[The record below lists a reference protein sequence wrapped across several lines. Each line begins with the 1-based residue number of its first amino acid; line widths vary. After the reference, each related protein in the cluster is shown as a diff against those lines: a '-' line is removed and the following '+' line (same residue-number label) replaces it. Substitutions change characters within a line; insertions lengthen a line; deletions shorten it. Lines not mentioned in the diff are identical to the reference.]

1 MSGTIIFQKE
11 KMNIKTIIALAAFML
26 LSLIPLR
33 AQRVM
38 VVNIDEEIDATAWRH
53 LRGALRDAETA
64 EPPYNL
70 LMVHLNTYGG
80 AVDMADSMRTALM
93 RCPLPTV
100 AFVDHNA
107 ASAGALIVLA
117 CDSAYMA
124 PGSSIGAATVVNGQG
139 EPMPP
144 KYQSYWSS
152 VMRSTAAAHGSYV
165 AEGDSVERWRRDPDV
180 AAEMVNPERAVSFT
194 TEEAVANG
202 IVDGTATSVRGVL
215 EQLDMSEATITEYT
229 PTFTDRM
236 MGFFASAG
244 VRVILIMLILGGLY
258 MEMHTPGL
266 GFAAAVSVV
275 ATVLYFLPMIVTGTL
290 APWVVILFLI
300 GVVALALEIFVI
312 PGFGIA
318 GVIGIVAIVVALLGA
333 MVHTDSLTGIDFPS
347 VWSALGTLCVGS
359 ALAIGAVL
367 WLTSK
372 HGPKRFRKVATL
384 TTEISVKDGFVGVD
398 MAPSAL
404 VGKTGTSITPLRP
417 SGKVEIEGNTYDA
430 TSTGEFI
437 NSRRPVKVVRYEAAQ
452 IYVEI
457 NTEKNEHR
465 NA

>member
-1 MSGTIIFQKE
+1 MH
-11 KMNIKTIIALAAFML
+11 IKTILITVAVVLA
-26 LSLIPLR
+26 SLISLR

-38 VVNIDEEIDATAWRH
+38 VINIDEEIDATAWRH
-53 LRGALRDAETA
+53 MRGALHEAENAT
-64 EPPYNL
+64 PRYDML
-70 LMVHLNTYGG
+70 VVRLNTYGG

-93 RCPLPTV
+93 RCSMPTV
-100 AFVDHNA
+100 AFIDHNA

-152 VMRSTAAAHGSYV
+152 VMRSTAAAHGKYM
-165 AEGDSVERWRRDPDV
+165 AEGDSVERWRRDPDL
-180 AAEMVNPERAVSFT
+180 AAEMVNPEKAISFT

-202 IVDGTATSVRGVL
+202 LVDGSATSVHGVL
-215 EQLDMSEATITEYT
+215 GQLGMEDASVTEYT

-244 VRVILIMLILGGLY
+244 VRAILIMLILGGLY
-258 MEMHTPGL
+258 MEMHSPGR

-275 ATVLYFLPMIVTGTL
+275 ATALYFLPMIVTGTL

-300 GVVALALEIFVI
+300 GIVALALEIFVI

-318 GVIGIVAIVVALLGA
+318 GVIGIVAIVGSLLGA
-333 MVHTDSLTGIDFPS
+333 MVHTDSLTGIDFSS
-347 VWSALGTLCVGS
+347 VWRALWTLCAGS

-367 WLTSK
+367 WLTSR
-372 HGPKRFRKVATL
+372 HGPKRFQKAAAL
-384 TTEISVKDGFVGVD
+384 TTEISVKKGFVGVD

-404 VGKTGTSITPLRP
+404 VGKTGTSLTPLRP
-417 SGKVEIEGNTYDA
+417 SGKVEIDGTAYDA

-437 NSRRPVKVVRYEAAQ
+437 GRHRHVKVVRYEAAQ
-452 IYVEI
+452 VYV
-457 NTEKNEHR
+457 TEEKQQ
-465 NA
+465 

>member
-1 MSGTIIFQKE
+1 MRIRTLFILVALLLVSLSAAGT
-11 KMNIKTIIALAAFML
+11 
-26 LSLIPLR
+26 R
-33 AQRVM
+33 RVM
-38 VVNIDEEIDATAWRH
+38 VLNIDEEIDATAWRH
-53 LRGALRDAETA
+53 MRGALHEAEAPDAA
-64 EPPYNL
+64 YDL
-70 LMVHLNTYGG
+70 LVVRLNTYGG

-93 RCPLPTV
+93 RCAVPTV

-152 VMRSTAAAHGSYV
+152 VMRATAAAHGKYV
-165 AEGDSVERWRRDPDV
+165 AEGDSVPRWRRDPDL
-180 AAEMVNPERAVSFT
+180 AAEMVNPDKAISFT
-194 TEEAVANG
+194 TEEAVARG
-202 IVDGTATSVRGVL
+202 LVDGSATSVQAVL
-215 EQLDMSEATITEYT
+215 DKLGMSDATVAEYT
-229 PTFTDRM
+229 PTFTDRL

-244 VRVILIMLILGGLY
+244 VRAILIMLILGGLY
-258 MEMHTPGL
+258 MEMHSPGL

-318 GVIGIVAIVVALLGA
+318 GVIGIVAVVGSLLGA
-333 MVHTDSLTGIDFPS
+333 MVHTDSLTGVDFS
-347 VWSALGTLCVGS
+347 SLWRALGTLCAGS
-359 ALAIGAVL
+359 ALAIGVVL
-367 WLTSK
+367 WLTSR
-372 HGPKRFRKVATL
+372 HGPARFRKAAAL
-384 TTEISVKDGFVGVD
+384 TTEISVKKGFVGVD

-404 VGKTGTSITPLRP
+404 VGKTGTSLTPLRP
-417 SGKVEIEGNTYDA
+417 SGKVEIDGETYDA

-437 NSRRPVKVVRYEAAQ
+437 SRNRRVKVLRYEAAQ
-452 IYVEI
+452 VYVIEC
-457 NTEKNEHR
+457 K
-465 NA
+465 